1 MDDYWIWTSIASA
14 IVGAAFLKWFKNTKA
29 AVYLYNKFNN
39 VLNYIRDELQFSFLK
54 KSINAWEVNNPEIH
68 SEIQNLKIRIKK
80 LEQIIDKEN
89 PNG

>member
-39 VLNYIRDELQFSFLK
+39 VLNYARDELQFSFLK
-54 KSINAWEVNNPEIH
+54 KSANAWEVNNPEIYA
-68 SEIQNLKIRIKK
+68 EIQILKSKIKNLEK
-80 LEQIIDKEN
+80 IIDKEN

>member
-54 KSINAWEVNNPEIH
+54 KSKNAWEVNNPEIYI
-68 SEIQNLKIRIKK
+68 EIKK
-80 LEQIIDKEN
+80 LKQRVQDLEN
-89 PNG
+89 IVHKDN